1 MGIAAIILLGAPGA
15 GKGTIAAA
23 IAAATDYAHFS
34 TGDMLREAVKQGT
47 ELGRAAEACM
57 QQGSLV
63 PDDVIV
69 KMVIN
74 HLCQGPA
81 DCHYMFDGFPRTLA
95 QAELLDSH
103 FKSIQAVLSSVFL
116 LEVTREV
123 VLDRLTGRRVCR
135 KCGAIFHIRNLPPKQ
150 SGVCDV
156 CGGELVQRPDD
167 KQETI
172 INRLDVF
179 QRQTE
184 NLIAYYDRQ
193 GILARV
199 DSSRQKNEI
208 VADILAM
215 LTKIFSGKVSRVSGA
230 S

>member
-1 MGIAAIILLGAPGA
+1 MGIEAIILLGAPGA

-23 IAAATDYAHFS
+23 IAAATDYVHVS
-34 TGDMLREAVKQGT
+34 TGDMLREAVRQGT

-57 QQGSLV
+57 KQGGLV
-63 PDDVIV
+63 PDDVII
-69 KMVIN
+69 KMVMD
-74 HLCQGPA
+74 HLCQGSL
-81 DCHYMFDGFPRTLA
+81 DCRYVFDGFPRTLT

-103 FKSIQAVLSSVFL
+103 FKRIQAVLSSVL
-116 LEVTREV
+116 LLDVTREV

-150 SGVCDV
+150 PGVCDV

-184 NLIAYYDRQ
+184 SLIAYYDRR
-193 GILARV
+193 GLLLRV
-199 DSSRQKNEI
+199 NSSRQKDEI

-215 LTKIFSGKVSRVSGA
+215 LTPTSSSEASRVSGA